1 MNSENFIKFIK
12 AFEHVELIREVAPEG
27 VSISY
32 GVGVKNAKELSES
45 ENSRDENFRQM
56 FMEGMSVAKV
66 FEVEDDVKKLLCLT
80 ETPIKNDEIHLPFSS
95 IFLDVSF
102 TKEELK
108 EYGVNIK
115 NDTITGISVQVRTLA
130 LEKPNNIVGDAL
142 YIITLSQEGEDVVF
156 DDFVRNINLTEDTSK
171 KYPGIENIG
180 TQPNSLTD
188 AVTVKFIHKFVLNF
202 LNFLNNPEVEYVE
215 HIRSAKNRERRAKKG
230 KAIIPSTMSIKVT
243 GKLREYIDEAASG
256 ENWHFNYRFWVRGH
270 FRDLKDDRYVNKK
283 RIWILPY
290 IKGKGILVD
299 KTYDVK
305 QRPKDIKE
313 DDI

>member
-12 AFEHVELIREVAPEG
+12 AFEHMELMREVAPEG
-27 VSISY
+27 VNISY

-115 NDTITGISVQVRTLA
+115 NDTITGILVQVRTLA